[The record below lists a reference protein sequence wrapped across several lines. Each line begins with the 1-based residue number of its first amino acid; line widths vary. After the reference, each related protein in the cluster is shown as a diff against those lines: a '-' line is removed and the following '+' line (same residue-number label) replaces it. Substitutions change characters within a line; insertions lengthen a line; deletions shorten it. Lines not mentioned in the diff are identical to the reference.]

1 MRTLRSWLGILG
13 TLATASV
20 PTPAAAQPAGSEFQ
34 VNTYT
39 TSDQLTVPY
48 VGRSI
53 AADASGNFVVVWH
66 GYSQD
71 GSWTGVF
78 GQRYDSAGGALGNE
92 FRVNS
97 YTTQRQDDPSVAVD
111 ADGDFVVV
119 WQSYGQDGTSWGV
132 FGQRYDSGGRTL
144 GSEFRVNSNT
154 SSSEAAPVVAS
165 DASGNFVVVWGGL
178 DHDGSGWG
186 IFGQR
191 YDSQGGTVG
200 SEFRVNSYRRGYQTS
215 PFVASD
221 ESGNFV
227 VVWQSLNQD
236 GYGYGVFGQRY
247 ASAGAP
253 LGPEFRVS
261 THTPSFQGFPSIAT
275 GSSGDFVVAWQS
287 FLQDGSYF
295 GVFGQR
301 FAGSGTPVGPEF
313 QVNTFILGYQYVPD
327 VASDASGNFVVTWM
341 SYGEDGSFAAVFGR
355 RYASSGPPLT
365 SEFLVNTYTT
375 YSQGFPSVAADS
387 SGGFVVVWVSPPD
400 GSIFGI
406 FGQRYAS
413 SGSPF
418 GPEFRVNTYT
428 TSYQSGPAVAA
439 NSSGNFVV
447 VWQSDTQDGSGYGV
461 YGQRYSAI
469 VPVELIRLGVE

>member
-1 MRTLRSWLGILG
+1 MVRVRSLFFVGFL
-13 TLATASV
+13 SV
-20 PTPAAAQPAGSEFQ
+20 PAAAWPQGDPLGPEFP
-34 VNTYT
+34 VNTHT
-39 TSDQLTVPY
+39 T
-48 VGRSI
+48 G
-53 AADASGNFVVVWH
+53 A
-66 GYSQD
+66 
-71 GSWTGVF
+71 
-78 GQRYDSAGGALGNE
+78 QRTPL
-92 FRVNS
+92 
-97 YTTQRQDDPSVAVD
+97 
-111 ADGDFVVV
+111 
-119 WQSYGQDGTSWGV
+119 
-132 FGQRYDSGGRTL
+132 
-144 GSEFRVNSNT
+144 
-154 SSSEAAPVVAS
+154 VAS
-165 DASGNFVVVWGGL
+165 DASGNFVVVWTSEAQ
-178 DHDGSGWG
+178 DGSSAGV
-186 IFGQR
+186 FGQR
-191 YDSQGGTVG
+191 YAVSGAALGP
-200 SEFRVNSYRRGYQTS
+200 EFRVNTQTAGSQSHPSIGSDSAGNFVVVWQSDLQDGAGYGVFGQRYASSGVPIGPEFRVNTHTTDVQSYPS
-215 PFVASD
+215 VAAD
-221 ESGNFV
+221 VSGNFV

-413 SGSPF
+413 SGSPL

-461 YGQRYSAI
+461 FGQRYSAI